1 MGAFDILNIPESILP
16 IEEYFESMDLTELEK
31 KKRKDF
37 AYEVEDIILYIFSL
51 FSVMKKYN
59 RINKEFIISQLKER
73 YSEVVLQYMNID
85 KYLDGYITDFSEETV
100 DVTFRHIDEPF
111 YLSEDRS
118 ILICENEANSIYNYK
133 KFSDAKKV
141 GKKRKR
147 WITERDNKVR
157 ETHAE
162 VNGLTIPIKEPFVV
176 GNSLMMFPKDRSL
189 NAEMEQIANC
199 RCTIQYI

>member
-1 MGAFDILNIPESILP
+1 MGLFDVLNTPESILP

-31 KKRKDF
+31 KKRKNF
-37 AYEVEDIILYIFSL
+37 AYEVEDVILYIFSL
-51 FSVMKKYN
+51 FSVMKQYN
-59 RINKEFIISQLKER
+59 SINREFIISQLKER
-73 YSEVVLQYMNID
+73 YSEIVLQYMDID
-85 KYLDGYITDFSEETV
+85 KYLDDYIANFSQETV
-100 DVTFRHIDEPF
+100 DVTLRHIDEPF
-111 YLSEDRS
+111 YLSNDRNL
-118 ILICENEANSIYNYK
+118 LIATNEGNSVFNYQEY
-133 KFSDAKKV
+133 SDAVKA

-147 WITERDNKVR
+147 WVTERDDKVR